1 MQSVSY
7 WLIKPT
13 KRSCISTGAL
23 YCRQDPSN
31 LFSKHTILDFLLP
44 YWKFHA
50 ESFTFVCLLHH
61 MSLPTIG
68 YRQRQDRII
77 GLFLIFKEKRKII
90 RNSGKIYQKGLKSNF
105 FATLKY

>member
-1 MQSVSY
+1 
-7 WLIKPT
+7 
-13 KRSCISTGAL
+13 
-23 YCRQDPSN
+23 
-31 LFSKHTILDFLLP
+31 
-44 YWKFHA
+44 
-50 ESFTFVCLLHH
+50 